1 MNRNEILTAI
11 FEEML
16 VIEHIGKGHFK
27 HTQKHILR
35 SLVKGAIA
43 RYQIGYEGAL
53 DLIRDEIYFVAWKAI
68 KKFENDYTIGELEII
83 LEQLQNEDEN
93 APKTE
98 AKIYLKSIKKYVEL
112 NCRNYLLPDS
122 RKDENRQMMDV
133 FTEATDFTGLDYL
146 ISTSIDEENKM
157 SHFMEWCLENWQS
170 VLTKKQVEFMKQLG
184 QEEVKELSALDRKN
198 KARREKN
205 MRERIS
211 MRLMDKYSKIYDG
224 NRRYNE
230 ALGAVHKLE
239 WILEQEDFTKALLD
253 NYEKDYI
260 IAAIYDHVA
269 IDKIQTFN
277 RCVKNGQEVP
287 SDVLKAHRVAL
298 FKALKQSYNMVEG
311 E

>member
-43 RYQIGYEGAL
+43 RYQIEYEGAL

-83 LEQLQNEDEN
+83 LEQLRDEDEN
-93 APKTE
+93 APKIE

-112 NCRNYLLPDS
+112 NCRNYLLSDS

-184 QEEVKELSALDRKN
+184 QEKK
-198 KARREKN
+198 
-205 MRERIS
+205 MRDRIS
-211 MRLMDKYSKIYDG
+211 ARLMDKYSKIYDG

-239 WILEQEDFTKALLD
+239 WILEQEDFTRALLD
-253 NYEKDYI
+253 NYETDYI

>member
-16 VIEHIGKGHFK
+16 VIEHLGKGQFK

-43 RYQIGYEGAL
+43 RYQIEYEGAL

-68 KKFENDYTIGELEII
+68 KKFENDYTIGELKII

-93 APKTE
+93 APKIE

-112 NCRNYLLPDS
+112 NCRNYLLSDS
-122 RKDENRQMMDV
+122 RKDENRQMIDV

-157 SHFMEWCLENWQS
+157 SHFMEWCLENWQL
-170 VLTKKQVEFMKQLG
+170 VLTKRQVEFMNQLG
-184 QEEVKELSALDRKN
+184 QEEVKELSAVERKN
-198 KARREKN
+198 KLTREKK
-205 MRERIS
+205 MRDRIS
-211 MRLMDKYSKIYDG
+211 ARLMNKYAKIYDG

-230 ALGAVHKLE
+230 ALGAIHRLE
-239 WILEQEDFTKALLD
+239 WILEQEDFTRALLD
-253 NYEKDYI
+253 NYETDFI

-277 RCVKNGQEVP
+277 RCVKNGQDVP
-287 SDVLKAHRVAL
+287 ADVLKAHRVAL
-298 FKALKQSYNMVEG
+298 FKALKQSYDMVEG

>member
-16 VIEHIGKGHFK
+16 VIEHLGKGHFK

-43 RYQIGYEGAL
+43 RYQIEYEGAL
-53 DLIRDEIYFVAWKAI
+53 DLIRDEIYFVVWKAI
-68 KKFENDYTIGELEII
+68 KKFENDYTIGELKII

-93 APKTE
+93 APKIE

-112 NCRNYLLPDS
+112 NCRNYLLSDS
-122 RKDENRQMMDV
+122 RKDENRQMIDV

-146 ISTSIDEENKM
+146 ISTSIDEENKI
-157 SHFMEWCLENWQS
+157 SHFMEWCLENWQL
-170 VLTKKQVEFMKQLG
+170 VLTKRQVEFMNQLG
-184 QEEVKELSALDRKN
+184 QEEVKELSAVERKN
-198 KARREKN
+198 KLTREKK
-205 MRERIS
+205 MRDRIS
-211 MRLMDKYSKIYDG
+211 ARLMNKYSKIYDG

-230 ALGAVHKLE
+230 ALGAVHRLE
-239 WILEQEDFTKALLD
+239 WILEQEDFTRALLD
-253 NYEKDYI
+253 NYETDFI

-277 RCVKNGQEVP
+277 RCVRNGQDVP
-287 SDVLKAHRVAL
+287 ADVLKAHRVAL
-298 FKALKQSYNMVEG
+298 FKALKQSYDMVEG

>member
-16 VIEHIGKGHFK
+16 VIEHLGKGHFK

-43 RYQIGYEGAL
+43 RYQIEYEGAL
-53 DLIRDEIYFVAWKAI
+53 DLIRDEIYFVVWKAI
-68 KKFENDYTIGELEII
+68 KKFENDYTIGELKII

-93 APKTE
+93 APKIE

-112 NCRNYLLPDS
+112 NCRNYLLSDS
-122 RKDENRQMMDV
+122 RKDENRQMIDV

-157 SHFMEWCLENWQS
+157 SHFMEWCLENWQL
-170 VLTKKQVEFMKQLG
+170 VLTKRQVEFMNQLG
-184 QEEVKELSALDRKN
+184 QEEVKELSAVERKN
-198 KARREKN
+198 KLTREKK
-205 MRERIS
+205 MRDRIS
-211 MRLMDKYSKIYDG
+211 ARLMNKYAKIYDG

-230 ALGAVHKLE
+230 ALGAIHRLE
-239 WILEQEDFTKALLD
+239 WILEQEDFTRALLD
-253 NYEKDYI
+253 NYETDFI

-277 RCVKNGQEVP
+277 RCVKNGQDVP
-287 SDVLKAHRVAL
+287 ADVLKAHRVAL
-298 FKALKQSYNMVEG
+298 FKALKQSYDMVEG

>member
-16 VIEHIGKGHFK
+16 VIEHLGKGHFK

-43 RYQIGYEGAL
+43 RYQIEYEGAL
-53 DLIRDEIYFVAWKAI
+53 DLIRDEIYFVVWKAI
-68 KKFENDYTIGELEII
+68 KKFENDYTIGELKII

-93 APKTE
+93 APKIE

-112 NCRNYLLPDS
+112 NCRNYLLSDS
-122 RKDENRQMMDV
+122 RKDENRQMIDV

-157 SHFMEWCLENWQS
+157 SHFMEWCLENWQL
-170 VLTKKQVEFMKQLG
+170 VLTKRQVEFMNQLG
-184 QEEVKELSALDRKN
+184 QEEVKELSAVERKN
-198 KARREKN
+198 KLTREKK
-205 MRERIS
+205 MRDRIS
-211 MRLMDKYSKIYDG
+211 ARLMNKYAKIYNG

-230 ALGAVHKLE
+230 ALGAIHRLE
-239 WILEQEDFTKALLD
+239 WILEQEDFTRALLD
-253 NYEKDYI
+253 NYETDFI

-277 RCVKNGQEVP
+277 RCVRNGQDVP
-287 SDVLKAHRVAL
+287 ADVLKAHRVAL
-298 FKALKQSYNMVEG
+298 FKALKQSYDMVEG

>member
-1 MNRNEILTAI
+1 MKRNEILTAI

-43 RYQIGYEGAL
+43 RYQIEYEGAL

-68 KKFENDYTIGELEII
+68 KKFENDYTIGELKII

-93 APKTE
+93 APKIE

-112 NCRNYLLPDS
+112 NCRNYLLSDS
-122 RKDENRQMMDV
+122 RKDENRQMIDV

-146 ISTSIDEENKM
+146 ISTSVDEENKM
-157 SHFMEWCLENWQS
+157 SHFMEWCLENWQL
-170 VLTKKQVEFMKQLG
+170 VLTKKQVEFMNQLG
-184 QEEVKELSALDRKN
+184 QEEVKELSAVERKN
-198 KARREKN
+198 KLTREKK
-205 MRERIS
+205 MRDRIS
-211 MRLMDKYSKIYDG
+211 ARLMNKYSKIYDG

-230 ALGAVHKLE
+230 ALGAVHRLE
-239 WILEQEDFTKALLD
+239 WILEQEDFTRALLD
-253 NYEKDYI
+253 NYETDYV

-277 RCVKNGQEVP
+277 RCVRNGQDVP
-287 SDVLKAHRVAL
+287 S
-298 FKALKQSYNMVEG
+298 
-311 E
+311 

>member
-1 MNRNEILTAI
+1 
-11 FEEML
+11 
-16 VIEHIGKGHFK
+16 
-27 HTQKHILR
+27 
-35 SLVKGAIA
+35 
-43 RYQIGYEGAL
+43 
-53 DLIRDEIYFVAWKAI
+53 
-68 KKFENDYTIGELEII
+68 
-83 LEQLQNEDEN
+83 
-93 APKTE
+93 
-98 AKIYLKSIKKYVEL
+98 
-112 NCRNYLLPDS
+112 
-122 RKDENRQMMDV
+122 MMDV

-184 QEEVKELSALDRKN
+184 QEEVKELSAVERKN
-198 KARREKN
+198 KLTREKK
-205 MRERIS
+205 MRDRIS
-211 MRLMDKYSKIYDG
+211 ARLMDKYSKIYDG

-239 WILEQEDFTKALLD
+239 WILEQEDFTRALLD
-253 NYEKDYI
+253 NYETDYI